1 MYLFVFVFFGAMIAV
16 SSGWFHVVSLC
27 RAIKIIHLKNLA
39 NNAAFTCAGDM
50 DDDDNDEQWSLSTP
64 SKYWLSYR
72 ADGHYSWAEENQP
85 SGETRWFPVPAGQPF
100 GLMR

>member
-1 MYLFVFVFFGAMIAV
+1 MDGQRLISIVSDPAAGRSLFQFDLGAKLET
-16 SSGWFHVVSLC
+16 WPY
-27 RAIKIIHLKNLA
+27 
-39 NNAAFTCAGDM
+39 

-100 GLMR
+100 GLMRCNCRPRRRPCAC